1 MRKTKAERLKIGGIS
16 FTQEGYENF
25 VTLTRKEQFKQ
36 VYNSLNPRDEVVADK
51 ALKNVPNGDNINKGS
66 KEQDKLDN
74 TSDVAV
80 GSESNGS
87 KGSKID
93 TGKGK

>member
-1 MRKTKAERLKIGGIS
+1 MKKLKKVGGLS

-25 VTLTRKEQFKQ
+25 VTLTSKEQSEMVF
-36 VYNSLNPRDEVVADK
+36 NSLNPKDELLVEQ

-66 KEQDKLDN
+66 KEQDRLN
-74 TSDVAV
+74 HTSDAGV
-80 GSESNGS
+80 GGEADGS
-87 KGSKID
+87 KRSKID

>member
-25 VTLTRKEQFKQ
+25 VTLTRKEQFEQ

-51 ALKNVPNGDNINKGS
+51 ALKNVPNGDISSGNDSKDSASTTEVKTGS
-66 KEQDKLDN
+66 TK
-74 TSDVAV
+74 A
-80 GSESNGS
+80 
-87 KGSKID
+87 D
-93 TGKGK
+93 TKKPGAYKS